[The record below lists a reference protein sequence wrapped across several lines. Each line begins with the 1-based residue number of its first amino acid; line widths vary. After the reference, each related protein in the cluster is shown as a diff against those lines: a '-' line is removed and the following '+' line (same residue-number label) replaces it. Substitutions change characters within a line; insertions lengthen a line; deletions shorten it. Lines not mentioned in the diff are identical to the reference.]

1 MTAAPIHLGGHR
13 LLLDPL
19 GGAFLPE
26 AGALIVADLH
36 FEKGSACARRGQL
49 VPPWDTVATLDR
61 LALLMRRYRPRTV
74 VALGDSF
81 HDRHGA
87 GRMAVHD
94 KVLLGAMTEAA
105 AFVWVLGNHDP
116 VPPAGLPGV
125 AAEEWVH
132 EGLVFRHQALTRAGG
147 ARAGGTR
154 TAGGG
159 ELCGHHHPK
168 ASIETRAGRVTRPC
182 FVLDQHRLMLP
193 ALGAYTGGLD
203 VCNPAI
209 ARLFPRGGRA
219 FLLGQGRLFSFT
231 LAQAMGAQV
240 AEAQVGG
247 PAMTAMPAATVR

>member
-19 GGAFLPE
+19 GGAVWPD

-36 FEKGSACARRGQL
+36 FEKGTACARRGQL
-49 VPPWDTVATLDR
+49 VPPWDTTATLER

-87 GRMAVHD
+87 GRMAAHD
-94 KVLLGAMTEAA
+94 AARLQAMTDAA

-116 VPPAGLPGV
+116 TPPEGIPGR
-125 AAEEWVH
+125 ATAEWEQD
-132 EGLVFRHQALTRAGG
+132 GLVFRHEAT
-147 ARAGGTR
+147 ARPHA
-154 TAGGG
+154 

-182 FVLDQHRLMLP
+182 FVADPQRLMLP

-203 VCNPAI
+203 IANPAI

-231 LAQAMGAQV
+231 LSQAMGVQRPMV
-240 AEAQVGG
+240 PLQ
-247 PAMTAMPAATVR
+247 PA